1 MSEPLKIKKDSARRL
16 SIAKLTKSPISGSPV
31 VASPSSRAQLL
42 SQSFKANGPFSRR
55 AGVDSDSIGPTV
67 YSSLSMDDAIDD
79 SEDSKTPPNDG
90 QENGDYSQGIHDPTL
105 IKKVVKHLPDN
116 ENLKVEGGDMVRDL
130 YKLGQDI
137 KAPKI
142 TRSLSSSELNSRR
155 GSTASSLNVPGGF
168 RREFITQKLNK
179 RLHQTVHPNFLTKNF
194 VEFLS
199 IYGHFAGEELENEDD
214 IICHYKPIAP
224 NKYLDEES
232 GLLNDETVN
241 THGTATERKAYFLL
255 LKAFVG
261 TGVLFLPK
269 AFSNGGLLFSIIL
282 LAFFGLLSFWC
293 YLILVYTK
301 VATGVSSFAEIGNK
315 LFGPWFQNLI
325 LFSIVISQV
334 GFVAAYMVFTSENL
348 RAFIVNSTSWESKDI
363 NLGWLIVA
371 QAFIL
376 IPLSFIRDITKLSLL
391 AVLANFFILGGL
403 ITIVYYILVEYLFT
417 SKGQFGPGIEFLF
430 NQSEFSLFIGVAIF
444 AFEGI
449 GLIIP
454 IQESMIYPDR
464 FPKVLAQVI
473 VTISLVMIAMG
484 TIGYLTFGENI
495 QTVILLNLP
504 QDSPMV
510 SLTQLLYSFAILLST
525 PLQLFPAIRLME
537 SNLFFRK
544 TGKNS
549 PKVKWAKNLFRTISV
564 LLICVIAYYGGQNLD
579 KFVSL
584 VGCFACIPLVYV
596 YPPILHI
603 KSCCQSDGS
612 LSMNERK
619 KRFWLANVDYLLV
632 VIGMVAMVYT
642 TSQILFG

>member
-1 MSEPLKIKKDSARRL
+1 MTEPVKINKTNARRL
-16 SIAKLTKSPISGSPV
+16 SIAKLTKSPVSGSPLF
-31 VASPSSRAQLL
+31 ASPSSRAPLL
-42 SQSFKANGPFSRR
+42 SHSFKINNQFTRR
-55 AGVDSDSIGPTV
+55 PGNDADLSVPIV
-67 YSSLSMDDAIDD
+67 YSSLSSDNAIDD
-79 SEDSKTPPNDG
+79 SEDSKTPPNN
-90 QENGDYSQGIHDPTL
+90 QENLEYSSGIHDPKL
-105 IKKVVKHLPDN
+105 IKKVVKHLPEND
-116 ENLKVEGGDMVRDL
+116 NLKIEGGDIVRDL

-137 KAPKI
+137 KTPKL
-142 TRSLSSSELNSRR
+142 TRSLSSSELSSRR

-179 RLHQTVHPNFLTKNF
+179 RLHQTIQPNFLTKNF

-214 IICHYKPIAP
+214 IICHYKPITP
-224 NKYLDEES
+224 SIFLDEES
-232 GLLNDETVN
+232 GLLSDETVN

-269 AFSNGGLLFSIIL
+269 AFSNGGLIFSILL
-282 LAFFGLLSFWC
+282 LAFFGFLSFWC

-315 LFGPWFQNLI
+315 LFGSWFQKLI

-334 GFVAAYMVFTSENL
+334 GFVAAYMVFTGENL
-348 RAFIVNSTSWESKDI
+348 RAFIANSTNFDSNNI
-363 NLGWLIVA
+363 NLGWLIVF

-391 AVLANFFILGGL
+391 AVLANFFILAGL
-403 ITIVYYILVEYLFT
+403 ITIIYYIFVEFMIEN
-417 SKGQFGPGIEFLF
+417 KGVLGPGIEFVF
-430 NQSEFSLFIGVAIF
+430 NQSSFSLFIGVAIF

-464 FPKVLAQVI
+464 FPKVLAQVL
-473 VTISLVMIAMG
+473 VTISLVFIVIG

-504 QDSPMV
+504 QNSPFV
-510 SLTQLLYSFAILLST
+510 SFTQLFYSIAILLST

-537 SNLFFRK
+537 SKIFFKKTGRTSTKIKWGKNFFR
-544 TGKNS
+544 T
-549 PKVKWAKNLFRTISV
+549 VSV

-579 KFVSL
+579 RFVSFI
-584 VGCFACIPLVYV
+584 GCFACIPLVYV

-603 KSCCQSDGS
+603 KACCQHNES
-612 LSMNERK
+612 LSRTEIN
-619 KRFWLANVDYLLV
+619 KRYKLRVFDYILV
-632 VIGMVAMVYT
+632 VIGMIAMVYT
-642 TSQILFG
+642 TTQIVFG